1 MSQRMAAREGSSV
14 TGRRTAAS
22 VSAVGA
28 GTLRSMPAMSPRL
41 VRLAAIGT
49 LAGAM
54 SALFGVGGGTV
65 IVPLLIL
72 WLGYAERE
80 ATGTSLAA
88 IVLIAVLG
96 VGGHAAY
103 GTVDLGLGL
112 LIAVPAVAGVI
123 AGTALQQRM
132 PERAVS
138 GVFAMLLVA
147 SAAVLVF

>member
-1 MSQRMAAREGSSV
+1 MG
-14 TGRRTAAS
+14 
-22 VSAVGA
+22 
-28 GTLRSMPAMSPRL
+28 
-41 VRLAAIGT
+41 AIGT
-49 LAGAM
+49 AAGAM

-72 WLGYAERE
+72 WLGYGERE

-96 VGGHAAY
+96 VAGHAAY
-103 GTVDLGLGL
+103 GNVDVAKGL
-112 LIAVPAVAGVI
+112 LIAVPAVAGVVV
-123 AGTALQQRM
+123 GTALQQRM

-138 GVFAMLLVA
+138 AVFAALLVA